1 VPENKIQISALRLE
15 EDADFGDK
23 RNNKMMKGMNVPLM
37 LN

>member
-1 VPENKIQISALRLE
+1 LE

-23 RNNKMMKGMNVPLM
+23 RNNKMMKAMNVPLM